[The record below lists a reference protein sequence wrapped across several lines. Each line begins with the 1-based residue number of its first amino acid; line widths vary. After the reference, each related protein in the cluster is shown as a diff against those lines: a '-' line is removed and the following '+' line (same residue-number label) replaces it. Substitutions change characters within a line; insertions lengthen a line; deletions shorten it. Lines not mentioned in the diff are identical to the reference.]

1 MAGNNHVSEVV
12 DRIQTTCTRT
22 YDVAALTLD
31 AFRHT
36 GEALRRQQLLF
47 KQLYEVGNRSLLIVS
62 VFGLFVGMILVL
74 YAGNTLERFTQQRY
88 VGLTGLAII
97 WEFGPVFTA
106 FILAGRIGSAYA
118 AEIGTMKVYD
128 EVDALKALGVR
139 PTAYLATPRL
149 LSCLVMLPVL
159 VCFADFWALLGGAGM
174 AWFYVHV
181 TPGQFFHLFFTNLK
195 FHELARSMIK
205 AFVFGGIIAITGCY
219 HGFQTTGGA
228 EGVGRRTTLSVV
240 HSLLAILVAD
250 YFISKILLAL

>member
-1 MAGNNHVSEVV
+1 MSTILRGLETACV
-12 DRIQTTCTRT
+12 RT
-22 YDVAALTLD
+22 YEVGALTLD
-31 AFRHT
+31 SFRHT

-47 KQLYEVGNRSLLIVS
+47 KQFYEVGNRSLGIVS
-62 VFGLFVGMILVL
+62 IFGLFVGLILVL
-74 YAGNTLERFTQQRY
+74 YAGDTLQRFSQQKY

-128 EVDALKALGVR
+128 EVDALEALGIR

-149 LSCLVMLPVL
+149 LACMLMLPAL
-159 VCFADFWALLGGAGM
+159 ACFADFWALLGGAGM

-181 TPGQFFHLFFTNLK
+181 TPGQFFHLFFQSLK
-195 FHELARSMIK
+195 FHEMTRSMIK

-250 YFISKILLAL
+250 YFISKALLSL